1 MDPQTV
7 FCPNSDC
14 PARGQ
19 VGQGNITIHS
29 QKEQRYKCNTCGQTF
44 AATKGTP
51 FYRLRTGIDTVCIVI
66 TLLAHGCPIQAI
78 VAAFGF
84 DERTVK
90 EWHKRAGE
98 HCEQVHTHLV
108 QGQPRDLGQVQAD
121 EIRVK
126 VQGGIVW
133 MALAIMV
140 STRLWLGGVV
150 SVHRDRDLIVALVR
164 QVRACALCR
173 PLLLCVDGL
182 ISYVRAFQQAFRTPL
197 RTGKQGR
204 PRLIA
209 WPDINIAQVVKQY
222 QRRRVIGVV
231 RRIVQGTEEQVRHL
245 LKSSQ
250 SGGMINTA
258 YIERLNGTFRQRMA
272 TLIRRGRALAR
283 HPETLHGSMYLIGT
297 VYNFCTHHR
306 SLRVAI
312 SLPRNRR
319 HWVHRTPAMAARI
332 TDHRWTAFELLS
344 FRIPPPPFV
353 PPKRRG
359 RPPKVANSAVAL

>member
-1 MDPQTV
+1 MDPQTI
-7 FCPNSDC
+7 FCPNPDC
-14 PARGQ
+14 SAKGQ
-19 VGQGNITIHS
+19 VGQGNIIIHS
-29 QKEQRYKCNTCGQTF
+29 QKEQRCKCTICGKTF
-44 AATKGTP
+44 TVTKGTP
-51 FYRLRTGIDTVCIVI
+51 FYRLRTSIDIVCIII

-84 DERTVK
+84 DERTVE
-90 EWHKRAGE
+90 EWHRRAGE
-98 HCEQVHTHLV
+98 HCEKVQTHLV
-108 QGQPRDLGQVQAD
+108 QDQPRDLGHVQAD

-150 SVHRDRDLIVALVR
+150 SAHRDMDLITALAQR
-164 QVRACALCR
+164 VRACALCR

-182 ISYVRAFQQAFRTPL
+182 VSYVSAFQRACRTPL
-197 RTGKQGR
+197 PTGQRGR
-204 PRLIA
+204 PRLIP
-209 WPDINIAQVVKQY
+209 WPDVNIAQVVKQY
-222 QRRRVIGVV
+222 QRGRVISVV
-231 RRIVQGTEEQVRHL
+231 RRIVQGTTEQVRHL
-245 LKSSQ
+245 LKCSQ
-250 SGGMINTA
+250 NGGVINTA

-272 TLIRRGRALAR
+272 MLVRRGRALAR

-297 VYNFCTHHR
+297 VYNFCTNHR

-312 SLPRNRR
+312 LLPRNRR
-319 HWVHRTPAMAARI
+319 HWVHRTPAMAAGI
-332 TDHRWTAFELLS
+332 TDHRWTVRELLS

-359 RPPKVANSAVAL
+359 RPPKIESAAVAL

>member
-7 FCPNSDC
+7 FCPNPDC
-14 PARGQ
+14 PSRGQ

-29 QKEQRYKCNTCGQTF
+29 QKERRYNCTTCNKTF
-44 AATKGTP
+44 AATRGTP
-51 FYRLRTGIDTVCIVI
+51 FYRLRTSVDTVCLVI
-66 TLLAHGCPIQAI
+66 TLLAYGCPIQAI

-84 DERTVK
+84 DERTVRT
-90 EWHKRAGE
+90 WQQRAGE
-98 HCEQVHTHLV
+98 HCEKVHTHLV
-108 QGQPRDLGQVQAD
+108 QGQSRDLGQVQAD

-150 SVHRDRDLIVALVR
+150 NVHRDRSLIAALAQ

-182 ISYVRAFQQAFRTPL
+182 ASYVAAFQRAFRTPL
-197 RTGKQGR
+197 RTGQRGR

-222 QRRRVIGVV
+222 RQRRVVSVV
-231 RRIVQGTEEQVRHL
+231 RRIVQGTAEQVQHL
-245 LKSSQ
+245 LKHSQ
-250 SGGMINTA
+250 GGGVLNMA

-272 TLIRRGRALAR
+272 TLVRHGRALAR
-283 HPETLHGSMYLIGT
+283 HPETLHVSMYLLGT
-297 VYNFCTHHR
+297 IYNFCTTHQ
-306 SLRVAI
+306 SLRTAI
-312 SLPRNRR
+312 ILPGNRQR
-319 HWVHRTPAMAARI
+319 WVHRTPAMAAGI
-332 TDHRWTAFELLS
+332 TDHCWTARELLS
-344 FRIPPPPFV
+344 FRIPLPPFV

-359 RPPKVANSAVAL
+359 RPPKVPGSVVAL